1 MDYHAYIDVWGGGWL
16 NLVIIFVILALV
28 YYLMNICFH
37 EDINNSDISEIIIFN
52 EESSDTCLI
61 YVIDAENF
69 VLEDIE

>member
-16 NLVIIFVILALV
+16 NLVIIFVILALL

>member
-1 MDYHAYIDVWGGGWL
+1 MDYHAYIDAWGGGWL
-16 NLVIIFVILALV
+16 NFVIIFVILALI
-28 YYLMNICFH
+28 YYLVDICFH

>member
-1 MDYHAYIDVWGGGWL
+1 MDYHAYIDAWGGGWL
-16 NLVIIFVILALV
+16 NFVIIFVILALV
-28 YYLMNICFH
+28 YYLMDICFH

-52 EESSDTCLI
+52 EESSDTCLL

>member
-1 MDYHAYIDVWGGGWL
+1 MDYYAYIDAWGGGWL
-16 NLVIIFVILALV
+16 NFVIIFVILALI
-28 YYLMNICFH
+28 YYLVDICFH

>member
-1 MDYHAYIDVWGGGWL
+1 MDYYAYIDAWGGGWL
-16 NLVIIFVILALV
+16 NFVIIFVNLALI
-28 YYLMNICFH
+28 YYLVDICFH

-61 YVIDAENF
+61 YVFDAENF